1 MRKTSLTPDPAA
13 LARSTPPGRD
23 RAVDVARL
31 WALVVVMFG
40 HRALL
45 LATIDSH
52 GVRIGNLLGELPAL
66 TPLCPGA
73 PGY

>member
-1 MRKTSLTPDPAA
+1 M
-13 LARSTPPGRD
+13 
-23 RAVDVARL
+23 
-31 WALVVVMFG
+31 VVMFG